1 MALSDSDVQRQIEHM
16 MAFIEQ
22 EANEKAEEID
32 AKAEE
37 EFNIEKGRLVQ
48 EQRIKIMEYYEKKEK
63 QVELDRKIQN
73 SHMLNQARL
82 RILRARGEHIK
93 NLLDDAKKHL
103 VDVTK
108 DQVKYKD
115 LLGKLIEQAL
125 YRIMESEVVVRCRE
139 EDVELVRSVLD
150 GAVQSYR
157 DKSGE
162 KCNAKLEEQ
171 DFLHPSTCG
180 GVEVSAFNGKIKV
193 TNTLANRLEMVN
205 RQLLPEI
212 SALSKRGEG
221 ALVSGDKKMKLSD
234 LQPKLTYK
242 TISSVYGPLL
252 VVDLVRYPQFG
263 EIVNIRMPDGYI
275 RNGQVLEFK
284 GTKAIV
290 QVFEGTSGLDVK
302 NTSCEFSGELL
313 RVPVEEDML
322 GRIFDG
328 CGKPIDGGDAIT
340 PEKYIN
346 INGEPI
352 NPSSRNYPQ
361 EMIQTGIS
369 AIDVMN
375 SIARG
380 QKIPIFSAAGLPHNE
395 IAAQIC
401 RQAGL
406 VKIPDNEAGAQ
417 AEGGATAAAAADT
430 KSSNF
435 AIVFAAIGVTSETA
449 RFFRHE
455 FIANGSMENVCL
467 FINLAND
474 PTFERIITPRIA
486 LTTAEFLAYEC
497 NRHVLVILTDMTSYC
512 DALREISSAREEVPG
527 RRGYPPY
534 MYSDLATIYER
545 AGRVEGRQ
553 GSITQIPILTMPNDD
568 ITHPIPDTTGF
579 ITEGQIYVDRALHG
593 RKIYPPINVLPSL
606 SRLMKSAIGPG
617 MTRKDHSDVSNQLY
631 ACYATATQDV
641 APMKKV
647 AGEEA
652 LTADDLLYLEFL
664 DKFEKGFLA
673 QDMHENRSIF
683 DSLDI
688 AWRLLRMFPK
698 SMLRRIPPKI
708 IEEYFPRTTKL

>member
-1 MALSDSDVQRQIEHM
+1 MALSDADVQRQIQHM

-22 EANEKAEEID
+22 EASEKAEEID

-73 SHMLNQARL
+73 SLILNQARL
-82 RILRARGEHIK
+82 RILKARGEHIRT
-93 NLLDDAKKHL
+93 LLDEARGSL
-103 VDVTK
+103 LSVAS
-108 DQVKYKD
+108 DQARYKD
-115 LLGKLIEQAL
+115 LLAKLIEQAL
-125 YRIMESEVVVRCRE
+125 YRIMEVEVVVRCRK
-139 EDVELVRSVLD
+139 EDLELVKQVLD
-150 GAVQSYR
+150 GAVESYT
-157 DKSGE
+157 KHSGE
-162 KCNAKLEEQ
+162 KCNAKVDEQ
-171 DFLHPSTCG
+171 TFLPADTCG
-180 GVEVSAFNGKIKV
+180 GIEVSAFGNRIKV
-193 TNTLANRLEMVN
+193 SNTLANRLEMVN

-221 ALVSGDKKMKLSD
+221 SLISGDKTNLGD

-263 EIVNIRMPDGYI
+263 EIVNIKLPDGTV
-275 RNGQVLEFK
+275 RTGQVLEFK

-302 NTSCEFSGELL
+302 NTQCEFSGELL
-313 RVPVEEDML
+313 KVPVEEDML

-340 PEKYIN
+340 PEKYLD

-406 VKIPDNEAGAQ
+406 VKIPDSEAKPEDGLP
-417 AEGGATAAAAADT
+417 ETKTAG
-430 KSSNF
+430 NF

-545 AGRVEGRQ
+545 AGRVEGRL

>member
-1 MALSDSDVQRQIEHM
+1 MALSDADVQRQIQHM

-48 EQRIKIMEYYEKKEK
+48 EQRIKIMEFYEKKEK

-82 RILRARGEHIK
+82 RILKARGEHIK
-93 NLLDDAKKHL
+93 SLLDEARSSLMEVAK
-103 VDVTK
+103 DK
-108 DQVKYKD
+108 DKYKD
-115 LLGKLIEQAL
+115 LLSKLIEQAL
-125 YRIMESEVVVRCRE
+125 YRIMEKKVLVRCRK
-139 EDVELVRSVLD
+139 EDVDLVKEVLGGALESYKSHSGDQCEAELD
-150 GAVQSYR
+150 
-157 DKSGE
+157 
-162 KCNAKLEEQ
+162 EQ
-171 DFLHPSTCG
+171 YFLPSETCG
-180 GVEVSAFNGKIKV
+180 GVEVSAFNSKIKV
-193 TNTLANRLEMVN
+193 ANTLANRLELVN

-221 ALVSGDKKMKLSD
+221 SLVSGGKTDLGD

-252 VVDLVRYPQFG
+252 VVDLVRFPQYG
-263 EIVNIRMPDGYI
+263 EIVNIKLPDGNV
-275 RNGQVLEFK
+275 RTGQVLEFK

-302 NTSCEFSGELL
+302 NTQCEFTGELL

-340 PEKYIN
+340 PEKYLD

-406 VKIPDNEAGAQ
+406 VRTSD
-417 AEGGATAAAAADT
+417 ADAPKTDEENVT
-430 KSSNF
+430 KSGNF

-455 FIANGSMENVCL
+455 FKANGSMENVCL

-497 NRHVLVILTDMTSYC
+497 GRHVLVILTDMTSYC

-545 AGRVEGRQ
+545 AGRVEGRA

-652 LTADDLLYLEFL
+652 LTSDDLLYLEFL
-664 DKFEKGFLA
+664 EKFEKGFLA

-698 SMLRRIPPKI
+698 GMLRRIPPNI

>member
-1 MALSDSDVQRQIEHM
+1 MALSDADVQRQIQHM
-16 MAFIEQ
+16 MAFIDQ

-82 RILRARGEHIK
+82 RILKARGEHIRTLLDQARK
-93 NLLDDAKKHL
+93 NLLE
-103 VDVTK
+103 VTNDK
-108 DQVKYKD
+108 ARYKE
-115 LLGKLIEQAL
+115 LMAKLIEQAL
-125 YRIMESEVVVRCRE
+125 YRMMETEVAVKCRKEDLDIVRE
-139 EDVELVRSVLD
+139 VLD
-150 GAVQSYR
+150 GAVQSYT
-157 DKSGE
+157 KHSGE
-162 KCNAKLEEQ
+162 KCQAKLDEQ
-171 DFLHPSTCG
+171 DFLHPDTCG
-180 GVEVSAFNGKIKV
+180 GVEITAFGNKIKV
-193 TNTLANRLEMVN
+193 SNTLANRLEMVN
-205 RQLLPEI
+205 HQLLPEI
-212 SALSKRGEG
+212 SALSKRGEST
-221 ALVSGDKKMKLSD
+221 LVSGDKQKTLSN
-234 LQPKLTYK
+234 LQPRLTYK

-263 EIVNIRMPDGYI
+263 EIVVIKLPDGQT
-275 RNGQVLEFK
+275 RTGQVLEFK

-302 NTSCEFSGELL
+302 NTQCEFSGELL

-340 PEKYIN
+340 PEKYLD

-406 VKIPDNEAGAQ
+406 VKIPKE
-417 AEGGATAAAAADT
+417 EGGAENESNDT
-430 KSSNF
+430 KSNSNF

-449 RFFRHE
+449 RFFKHE

-652 LTADDLLYLEFL
+652 LTQDDLLYLEFL

-673 QDMHENRSIF
+673 QDMHENRTIF

-698 SMLRRIPPKI
+698 GMLRRIPPKI
-708 IEEYFPRTTKL
+708 IEEYFPRNATKL

>member
-1 MALSDSDVQRQIEHM
+1 MALSDADVQRQIQHM

-48 EQRIKIMEYYEKKEK
+48 EQRIKIMDYYEKKEK

-73 SHMLNQARL
+73 SLMLNQARL
-82 RILRARGEHIK
+82 RILKARGEHIRNLLEDAQK
-93 NLLDDAKKHL
+93 NLLDVA
-103 VDVTK
+103 K
-108 DQVKYKD
+108 DQLRYKD
-115 LLGKLIEQAL
+115 LLSKLIEQGL
-125 YRIMESEVVVRCRE
+125 YRIMEKEVIVKCRK
-139 EDVELVRSVLD
+139 EDLELVKSVLD
-150 GAVQSYR
+150 GAVKSYTQH
-157 DKSGE
+157 SGDS
-162 KCNAKLEEQ
+162 CTAKVNETI
-171 DFLHPSTCG
+171 FLPPDCCG
-180 GVEVSAFNGKIKV
+180 GVEVTAYNGKIKAS
-193 TNTLANRLEMVN
+193 NTLASRLEMVN

-221 ALVSGDKKMKLSD
+221 SLVSGDAANMSD
-234 LQPKLTYK
+234 LQPKLSYK

-252 VVDLVRYPQFG
+252 VVDLVRFPQYG
-263 EIVNIRMPDGYI
+263 EIVNIKLPDGTS
-275 RNGQVLEFK
+275 RTGQVLEFK
-284 GTKAIV
+284 GTKAII

-302 NTSCEFSGELL
+302 NTECEFSGELL

-340 PEKYIN
+340 PEKYLD

-406 VKIPDNEAGAQ
+406 VKIPEAEQ
-417 AEGGATAAAAADT
+417 QKSSAEAAEATKT
-430 KSSNF
+430 NSNF

-449 RFFRHE
+449 RFFRQE

-474 PTFERIITPRIA
+474 PTFERCITPRIA

-545 AGRVEGRQ
+545 AGRVEGRL

-652 LTADDLLYLEFL
+652 LTSDDLLYLEFL

-673 QDMHENRSIF
+673 QDMHENRTIF

-688 AWRLLRMFPK
+688 AWKLLRMFPK
-698 SMLRRIPPKI
+698 GMLRRIPPQI